1 MIEELLIEKLNRL
14 KIEDDEKILL
24 DLSLLNASVGNNEV
38 AKLYLNE
45 FKSRKK
51 DGNIDND
58 IMISSVL
65 IDYIYDDKFHLKWN
79 NYRRERNQNEKK
91 MFAVTASI
99 CQGNVLEIGCGN
111 GDLSSYISMY
121 GNRVFGI
128 DIDPIAIEIARYKVW
143 NYGLSDCFFTVED
156 ANEIKLP
163 DSYFDTVVLAEV
175 LEHVEKPEKVIREA
189 IRLCKNNGKVL
200 ISVPNGY
207 KIPSPDHINIFNI
220 DLIVKLLKS
229 LGVAE
234 NNINFD
240 NRVPSEW
247 IFCWF
252 YNKKDENKYSNCL
265 NIIDLESY
273 FLPPHPLEDLNKA
286 GKVSVILPTF
296 NGESYINESIDSILK
311 QTYKNFEIIVI
322 DDGSV
327 DKTFKKLKPYID
339 KNQIKYLYQE
349 NLGKP
354 VAVNKGIDI
363 SNGDFIWIFDDDDT
377 AFPRKLEVQMRN
389 FLRNPNIDLIHT
401 GSIYT
406 DSDNRLPLMVWEPSK
421 IDQMDLL
428 KGKLHGC
435 LFHGGSVIVRKKC
448 YSEVGMWD
456 ERLIR
461 AQDYDMWIRMIRRF
475 NIYRI
480 SIPTVTYRQHK
491 KLRGSK
497 SNPVPYEKIAIATKE
512 YEKIIMDKI
521 YNNIPLDE
529 IFPEIKENPDN
540 EGLKV
545 SALIERAY
553 AMAKRE
559 LFEYTLSDLKEAF
572 DLAIEKYPVALTY
585 RAIYFINKFNEM
597 ISNIPVDNIK
607 HIISYFTLLINNHD
621 VSNFP
626 RKMNLTLSL
635 CLITKDEEKNIA
647 RCINSVKDI
656 VDEIV
661 VVDTGSKDK
670 TVEIAKSFGE
680 KVKVINAKWEDDFS
694 KARNTAIENATSDWI
709 LFLDADE
716 EIKKEDVEKIKPLL
730 YDDTVEA
737 YMFKFINYSGASVSS
752 GLSEIHYNFR
762 LFRNNGKL
770 KYVYPI
776 HENLKN
782 IEEDRAPI
790 FKNADVTILHYGYL
804 SEIRIEKNKTQRYI
818 DMISK
823 YLAKHPNDK
832 FQQGNLAVEYYNAG
846 EYNKALKHL
855 LIATKSMN
863 LNSYATPRLFRY
875 LIMTYIALKEYDT
888 ALRVINDAKRYYED
902 IPDYKYLEGTIYFNQ
917 KRYEKALEI
926 FKECALMG
934 EYKGQFVTMG
944 GTGSY
949 RAKYMIGQCYEKL
962 GKLNDAVKEY
972 MEILKQ
978 YPNYQ
983 DVFIKVFDMFV
994 RNEKPEDVYE
1004 FFRKHVNTK
1013 VPLNYIVVARQ
1024 YINIGKYDI
1033 AKQYIDSIDIDLE
1046 GLNNLRGIIY
1056 MGLKDYENAIKHFE
1070 MEYGKAKEEANYRE
1084 ALCYIILKDI
1094 DKAKDLLWK
1103 ITDSSDKKLYMTIVG
1118 EMKVKFDEVKD
1129 SFFNLLDLLIK
1140 LKEFD
1145 LYNEVL
1151 NLYVGL
1157 FTREEY
1163 ERYGQ
1168 MMINNGLDD
1177 LAVEA
1182 YIKAADLN
1190 SQNTEVYKY
1199 LGQKAYD
1206 QNMFNEALSIVG
1218 RAYNI
1223 DKTDVDIYRLIYK
1236 IYKAL
1241 GQDES
1246 ADEVNEMVK
1255 SMYPEVDLSESY
1267 ALT

>member
-1 MIEELLIEKLNRL
+1 
-14 KIEDDEKILL
+14 
-24 DLSLLNASVGNNEV
+24 
-38 AKLYLNE
+38 
-45 FKSRKK
+45 
-51 DGNIDND
+51 
-58 IMISSVL
+58 
-65 IDYIYDDKFHLKWN
+65 
-79 NYRRERNQNEKK
+79 
-91 MFAVTASI
+91 
-99 CQGNVLEIGCGN
+99 
-111 GDLSSYISMY
+111 
-121 GNRVFGI
+121 
-128 DIDPIAIEIARYKVW
+128 
-143 NYGLSDCFFTVED
+143 
-156 ANEIKLP
+156 
-163 DSYFDTVVLAEV
+163 
-175 LEHVEKPEKVIREA
+175 
-189 IRLCKNNGKVL
+189 
-200 ISVPNGY
+200 
-207 KIPSPDHINIFNI
+207 
-220 DLIVKLLKS
+220 
-229 LGVAE
+229 
-234 NNINFD
+234 
-240 NRVPSEW
+240 
-247 IFCWF
+247 
-252 YNKKDENKYSNCL
+252 
-265 NIIDLESY
+265 
-273 FLPPHPLEDLNKA
+273 
-286 GKVSVILPTF
+286 
-296 NGESYINESIDSILK
+296 
-311 QTYKNFEIIVI
+311 
-322 DDGSV
+322 
-327 DKTFKKLKPYID
+327 
-339 KNQIKYLYQE
+339 
-349 NLGKP
+349 
-354 VAVNKGIDI
+354 
-363 SNGDFIWIFDDDDT
+363 
-377 AFPRKLEVQMRN
+377 
-389 FLRNPNIDLIHT
+389 
-401 GSIYT
+401 
-406 DSDNRLPLMVWEPSK
+406 
-421 IDQMDLL
+421 
-428 KGKLHGC
+428 
-435 LFHGGSVIVRKKC
+435 
-448 YSEVGMWD
+448 
-456 ERLIR
+456 
-461 AQDYDMWIRMIRRF
+461 
-475 NIYRI
+475 
-480 SIPTVTYRQHK
+480 
-491 KLRGSK
+491 
-497 SNPVPYEKIAIATKE
+497 
-512 YEKIIMDKI
+512 
-521 YNNIPLDE
+521 
-529 IFPEIKENPDN
+529 
-540 EGLKV
+540 
-545 SALIERAY
+545 
-553 AMAKRE
+553 
-559 LFEYTLSDLKEAF
+559 
-572 DLAIEKYPVALTY
+572 
-585 RAIYFINKFNEM
+585 
-597 ISNIPVDNIK
+597 
-607 HIISYFTLLINNHD
+607 
-621 VSNFP
+621 
-626 RKMNLTLSL
+626 
-635 CLITKDEEKNIA
+635 
-647 RCINSVKDI
+647 
-656 VDEIV
+656 
-661 VVDTGSKDK
+661 
-670 TVEIAKSFGE
+670 
-680 KVKVINAKWEDDFS
+680 
-694 KARNTAIENATSDWI
+694 
-709 LFLDADE
+709 
-716 EIKKEDVEKIKPLL
+716 
-730 YDDTVEA
+730 
-737 YMFKFINYSGASVSS
+737 MFKFINYSGASVSS

-846 EYNKALKHL
+846 NYNKALKHL

-888 ALRVINDAKRYYED
+888 ALRIINDAKKYYED

-978 YPNYQ
+978 HPNYQ

-1013 VPLNYIVVARQ
+1013 VPINYIAIARL
-1024 YINIGKYDI
+1024 YINIGRYDI

-1118 EMKVKFDEVKD
+1118 EMKAKFDEVKD

-1199 LGQKAYD
+1199 LAQKAYD
-1206 QNMFNEALSIVG
+1206 QNMFNEALSIISN
-1218 RAYNI
+1218 AYNI